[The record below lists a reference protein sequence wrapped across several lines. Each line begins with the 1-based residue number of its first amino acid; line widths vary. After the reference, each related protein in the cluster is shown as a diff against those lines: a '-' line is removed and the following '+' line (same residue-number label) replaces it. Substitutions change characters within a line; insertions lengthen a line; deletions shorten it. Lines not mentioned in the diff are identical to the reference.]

1 MSMNYFK
8 LLKKIQ
14 KENSEKS
21 FLIVDGKFYT
31 YEDVYKKTRLFID
44 VLKNIQV
51 INEENTNESCKK
63 TVLIYSDD
71 FYFQIIS
78 FFAINGTHAIPI
90 IAHHNLPHEV
100 LNKIIINN
108 NINYVLSNKEI
119 SGISEDGFV
128 KEILLHK
135 KLNYKKNGIEYKE
148 NIQISKHEVL
158 CNIYVYGPQ
167 MLKESINVNSEVCMG
182 VLTSGS
188 TGVPKVLYRT
198 YESWAEFFDI
208 QNNIFKINSNSKL
221 FINGSL
227 SFTGNLN
234 AVMSTLYEGGSIVSL
249 TSFKCKQWI
258 KTFEEMK
265 ITNIYLVPSKL
276 RMLTKLVKKRINSVK
291 SIFTGS
297 ELLIYAVADRLK
309 QIFPESELILYYG
322 ASELNYITYITYK
335 EMYVNPLSVGR
346 PFPNMDVFIKSDF
359 IYVNTKYHVE
369 GMTNPCT
376 VYDAGYIDDNGYLIF
391 KGRKD
396 DIVNKGGIKISC
408 LKIETEINKING
420 VKENAVIPYAD
431 DKKGNEMAAF
441 VVADKQVTRDYII
454 DNLKSKIMNIEIP
467 KKIIFVKNIP
477 RNCSGKIDKVFINN
491 ISALG

>member
-1 MSMNYFK
+1 MNYFK

-14 KENSEKS
+14 KENTQKN
-21 FLIVDGKFYT
+21 FLIIDGKFYT
-31 YEDVYKKTRLFID
+31 YEDVYKKTRLFIE
-44 VLKNIQV
+44 VLKNIKT
-51 INEENTNESCKK
+51 INYNNKNESCKK

-78 FFAINGTHAIPI
+78 FFAVNGIDGIPI
-90 IAHHNLPHEV
+90 IAHYNLPHEV

-108 NINYVLSNKEI
+108 DINYVLS
-119 SGISEDGFV
+119 D
-128 KEILLHK
+128 KEILLDK
-135 KLNYKKNGIEYKE
+135 KLNYKKSGIEYKE
-148 NIQISKHEVL
+148 NIQISENEVL
-158 CNIYVYGPQ
+158 GNIYVYSPQ
-167 MLKESINVNSEVCMG
+167 IQKESIDVNSEVCMG

-198 YESWAEFFDI
+198 YESWAGFFDI
-208 QNNIFKINSNSKL
+208 QNNIFKVNSSSKL

-258 KTFEEMK
+258 NTFEEMK

-276 RMLTKLVKKRINSVK
+276 RMLTKLIKKRINSVK

-297 ELLIYAVADRLK
+297 ELLIYKVADRLK
-309 QIFPESELILYYG
+309 QIFPESEIILYYG

-335 EMYVNPLSVGR
+335 EMYLNPLSVGR
-346 PFPNMDVFIKSDF
+346 PFPNVDVFIKNDF

-376 VYDAGYIDDNGYLIF
+376 VQDAGYIDDNGYLIF
-391 KGRKD
+391 NGRKD
-396 DIVNKGGIKISC
+396 DIVNKGGMKISC
-408 LKIETEINKING
+408 LKIQTEINKING
-420 VKENAVIPYAD
+420 VKENAVVPYAD
-431 DKKGNEMAAF
+431 NKKGNEIAAF

-467 KKIIFVKNIP
+467 KKIIFVENIP
-477 RNCSGKIDKVFINN
+477 RNCSGKINKVFINN

>member
-1 MSMNYFK
+1 MNYFK

-14 KENSEKS
+14 KENAQKN
-21 FLIVDGKFYT
+21 FLIIDGKFYT
-31 YEDVYKKTRLFID
+31 YEDVYKKTRLFIE
-44 VLKNIQV
+44 VLKNIKT
-51 INEENTNESCKK
+51 INYNNKNESCKK

-78 FFAINGTHAIPI
+78 FFAINGIDGIPI
-90 IAHHNLPHEV
+90 IAHYNLPHEV

-108 NINYVLSNKEI
+108 NINYVLS
-119 SGISEDGFV
+119 D
-128 KEILLHK
+128 KEILLDK
-135 KLNYKKNGIEYKE
+135 KLNYEKSGIEYKE
-148 NIQISKHEVL
+148 NIQISEDEVL
-158 CNIYVYGPQ
+158 GNIYVYGPQ
-167 MLKESINVNSEVCMG
+167 ILKESIDVNSEVCMG

-198 YESWAEFFDI
+198 YESWVGFFDI
-208 QNNIFKINSNSKL
+208 QNNIFKVNSSSKL

-258 KTFEEMK
+258 NTFEKMK

-276 RMLTKLVKKRINSVK
+276 RMLTKLIKKRINSVK

-297 ELLIYAVADRLK
+297 EVLIYEVADRLK

-335 EMYVNPLSVGR
+335 EMYLNPLSVGR
-346 PFPNMDVFIKSDF
+346 PFPNVDVFIKNDF

-376 VYDAGYIDDNGYLIF
+376 VHDAGYIDDDGYLIF
-391 KGRKD
+391 EGRKD
-396 DIVNKGGIKISC
+396 DIVNKGGMKISC
-408 LKIETEINKING
+408 LKIQTEINKING

-431 DKKGNEMAAF
+431 DKKGNEIAAF

-467 KKIIFVKNIP
+467 KKIIFVENIP